1 MCCKQREENI
11 VAKDLSF
18 VHPEL
23 RQMAKMF
30 PRLPFRRWN
39 LRLIRWLSRLQP
51 KAKRPDDIQ
60 VDDVW
65 IQSQDLGHKIRL
77 RVYKPRKIVMPAPVL
92 VWMHGGVR
100 QERCQQFRREAQKDG
115 EKQRT

>member
-1 MCCKQREENI
+1 

-23 RQMAKMF
+23 RQLAKMF

-51 KAKRPDDIQ
+51 KAKPPNVVQ
-60 VDDVW
+60 VDDVR
-65 IQSQDLGHKIRL
+65 IQSQDPGHKIRL
-77 RVYKPRKIVMPAPVL
+77 RVYKPRMIVTPAPVL
-92 VWMHGGVR
+92 VWMHGGDR
-100 QERCQQFRREAQKDG
+100 QERCQQFQREAQKDG
-115 EKQRT
+115 AKQGT

>member
-1 MCCKQREENI
+1 MFSSSVTIYRKQREEYI

-39 LRLIRWLSRLQP
+39 LRLIRWLSKLQP
-51 KAKRPDDIQ
+51 KAKQPDDIQ
-60 VDDVW
+60 VDNVW
-65 IQSQDLGHKIRL
+65 IQSQDPGHNIRL
-77 RVYKPRKIVMPAPVL
+77 RVYKP
-92 VWMHGGVR
+92 
-100 QERCQQFRREAQKDG
+100 
-115 EKQRT
+115 

>member
-1 MCCKQREENI
+1 MCCKQREEYI

-39 LRLIRWLSRLQP
+39 LRLIRWLSKLQP
-51 KAKRPDDIQ
+51 KAKQPDDIQ
-60 VDDVW
+60 VDNVW
-65 IQSQDLGHKIRL
+65 IQSQDPGIKFVCGFTDPGRL
-77 RVYKPRKIVMPAPVL
+77 LCQHPCWFRCMAVIARNGASSFGVKRRKMA
-92 VWMHGGVR
+92 
-100 QERCQQFRREAQKDG
+100 
-115 EKQRT
+115 